1 MDMTKGNVERWYSM
15 NEVCIRDE
23 MISRQIEVCR
33 KIGIR
38 NPDSTVMMKKNLEKW

>member
-23 MISRQIEVCR
+23 MISRQIRSLSENRDLASGFYCY
-33 KIGIR
+33 
-38 NPDSTVMMKKNLEKW
+38 DEEKP